1 MPDRQQNKY
10 RPFYLKY
17 IEWNPTGNRKMVG
30 YSCVRILDNGQE
42 SDWHQVG
49 LMLKPKAQRRLTQL
63 NNAFEQRMRL
73 SELKE
78 NGYFDMP

>member
-1 MPDRQQNKY
+1 MR
-10 RPFYLKY
+10 
-17 IEWNPTGNRKMVG
+17 V
-30 YSCVRILDNGQE
+30 LDSGQE

-78 NGYFDMP
+78 NGYFDNP